1 MLQSLQD
8 VLEYYNLLAR
18 KQGKRMSKNL
28 WKMFSKEVLL
38 GILKVYSNIYFY
50 GYEKLSMEE
59 IAKSFLSQLARADK
73 KRIKKIDPKLLEVQ
87 RQLKKIR
94 TKEDM
99 LFGEL

>member
-1 MLQSLQD
+1 L
-8 VLEYYNLLAR
+8 V
-18 KQGKRMSKNL
+18 
-28 WKMFSKEVLL
+28 